1 MYFFVKMCYDIKVNK
16 KEILEFTSMTKHPAD
31 ILIEKFPL
39 AFSGS
44 QEDDDEQERE
54 GEGKEEKDEQEEKE
68 EELRPTM
75 FP

>member
-1 MYFFVKMCYDIKVNK
+1 MLFILLMCYDIKVDK

-44 QEDDDEQERE
+44 QEEEDEQ
-54 GEGKEEKDEQEEKE
+54 EGKEEDEQEGKE